1 MLSVKPWRAQA
12 VLFFIA
18 AQSLCV
24 LIGGMAIDL
33 LQKAGVSGFKSLDDF
48 GCILVGTLS
57 FQGATWVLMGFFL
70 RYHHVDWREEL
81 GFKNKNL
88 LRSLL
93 LALALVRGYFAR
105 RLMPLQSAS
114 DALMDKIGWAPKD
127 EMAVTLLTNAPTPVA
142 HIYLVLFAVV
152 LAPVA
157 EEFIFRGVLFPFLK
171 QLGML
176 RTAWIGLNLFF
187 AFIHGDAAIF
197 LPLFA
202 LSVAL
207 TWLYEKTD
215 NLLAPMLAHA
225 LFQRRRPGRAEI
237 CHPINPS
244 PHRERI

>member
-93 LALALVRGYFAR
+93 LAFALFVVILPIAY
-105 RLMPLQSAS
+105 LLKSAS
-114 DALMDKIGWAPKD
+114 DVLMDKIGWAPKD
-127 EMAVTLLTNAPTPVA
+127 EMAVTLLTNASTPVA

-215 NLLAPMLAHA
+215 NLLAPMFAHA
-225 LFQRRRPGRAEI
+225 LFNAVGIILLKFATQ
-237 CHPINPS
+237 
-244 PHRERI
+244 

>member
-48 GCILVGTLS
+48 GCILVVTLS

-93 LALALVRGYFAR
+93 LTLALVVVILPAAFA
-105 RLMPLQSAS
+105 LQSVS
-114 DALMDKIGWAPKD
+114 LALMNKIGWTPKD
-127 EMAVTLLTNAPTPVA
+127 EMAVTLLTNAPTPTA

-225 LFQRRRPGRAEI
+225 LFNA
-237 CHPINPS
+237 INLVVLKFATQ
-244 PHRERI
+244 

>member
-93 LALALVRGYFAR
+93 LTLALVVVILPAAFA
-105 RLMPLQSAS
+105 LQSVS
-114 DALMDKIGWAPKD
+114 LALMNKIGWTPKD
-127 EMAVTLLTNAPTPVA
+127 EMAVTLLTNAPTPTA

-225 LFQRRRPGRAEI
+225 LFNA
-237 CHPINPS
+237 INLVVLKFATQ
-244 PHRERI
+244 